1 MSKFKKNLMALAFIL
16 GLGIVAVPQT
26 VSAIDVTGDVCD
38 DPTISSQ
45 SAICASK
52 DETVDSFFKNLVNTL
67 LYIIGALS
75 VLMIIIGGLR
85 YTISGGSAEAIKSAK
100 NIIMYAIIGLVV
112 ALLAYAIVNW
122 VLVQFQ

>member
-1 MSKFKKNLMALAFIL
+1 MGLVAMPQTALA
-16 GLGIVAVPQT
+16 
-26 VSAIDVTGDVCD
+26 IDATGEVCN
-38 DPTISSQ
+38 DPTIAAQ

-52 DETVDSFFKNLVNTL
+52 DENVDSFFKTLVNTL

-85 YTISGGSAEAIKSAK
+85 YTLSGGSAEAVKSAK

-112 ALLAYAIVNW
+112 AFLAYAIINW
-122 VLVQFQ
+122 VLVQLR